1 MISTLVRALRAL
13 ATRPFTDSRSPS
25 PYADPYAL
33 QTTHLNGGRV
43 F

>member
-1 MISTLVRALRAL
+1 MISTFLRALRAI
-13 ATRPFTDSRSPS
+13 AARPFTEARQTS